1 MNKGTNNLNFGNR
14 TVQLG
19 VVFVVFLVLAL
30 GTLIKVAIDSANDR
44 ENLETVSELRALS
57 YQVTGLS
64 RDANNGEDEA
74 FASLETVV
82 GQMEASWSNL
92 QQSGDE
98 LPVEVM
104 TTFGDTLSSTLTE
117 AKTIVSEKES
127 ILFLHQVVNTLNERL
142 PQLQEE
148 HTQVVEIL
156 LDSRAPGDQVA
167 VAQAQSWRAE
177 RIGRNIDKMLAGGA
191 DAEAAAD
198 QFNRDAN
205 LFGRVLEGM
214 KKGDGALGIGRVTD
228 SAALKSLQRI
238 TGQFEFV
245 SESVQEIFE
254 ATPAL
259 FSSRQ
264 AADQILRDS
273 PNLLAAGAGLT
284 DAIAALPSQRF
295 FSNTTALVFGVLAL
309 AALGMIGVATYR
321 VTSVNLKSTAEANEK
336 NQQAIL
342 RLLDEIEGLGDG
354 DLTAEATVT
363 EDFTGAIADAINFAI
378 LQLRELVA
386 RIQDTAESVSAAA
399 SETRSTAL
407 QLADSSE
414 HQAQEITSVSAAI
427 NEMAIS
433 IDQVS
438 ANAAES
444 SSVANR
450 SVSIAANGDQV
461 VQSNIK
467 GMDTIRE
474 QIQDTSKRI
483 KRLGESSQE
492 IGDIVSLISDIADQ
506 TNILALNAAIQ
517 AAMAGDA
524 GRGFAV
530 VADEVQRLAERSANA
545 AKQVAGLVKA
555 IQTDT
560 NEAVASM
567 EQTTSEVVKGAQLA
581 HDAGRALGEIQNV
594 STTLA
599 EFIQDISTAAS
610 HQASTAS
617 QISATMNVIQD
628 ITSQT
633 TLGTKN
639 TADSVGELAENATE
653 LREFVAGFKLPA
665 NMSLDTEAA
674 PAGDSFDMG
683 DAFGYEAEPEDSA
696 ESEELFA
703 GYDEESATDDDLSAI
718 DEDAPEVESDFD
730 LADSD
735 EQQEPAAEYSY
746 DEAPDEVELDDADEP
761 KVAAASGTATV
772 SELEAELASV
782 ELDEFSIDDTEEE
795 RKA

>member
-1 MNKGTNNLNFGNR
+1 MKIGNSNLNLSKP
-14 TVQLG
+14 TVLLG
-19 VVFVVFLVLAL
+19 GVFVASVVLAL
-30 GTLIKVAIDSANDR
+30 FTLVKVAVDTGNDR
-44 ENLETVSELRALS
+44 ENLDIVSDLRALS
-57 YQVTGLS
+57 YRVTGLS
-64 RDANNGEDEA
+64 QDATEGQEEA
-74 FASLETVV
+74 FGELSTVLD
-82 GQMEASWSNL
+82 QMESRWGEL
-92 QQSGDE
+92 QKSGDD
-98 LPVEVM
+98 LPSDVL
-104 TTFGDTLSSTLTE
+104 TTFGDNLTGTVGE
-117 AKTIVSEKES
+117 AKTIVADKDT
-127 ILFLHQVVNTLNERL
+127 IIFLHQVVSTLNERL

-156 LDSRAPGDQVA
+156 LDSRAPADQVA

-177 RIGRNIDKMLAGGA
+177 RIGRNIDKMLAGGE

-214 KKGDGALGIGRVTD
+214 KKGDAALGIGRVTD
-228 SAALKSLQRI
+228 AEALKSLQRI

-245 SESVQEIFE
+245 SNSVQEIFN

-259 FSSRQ
+259 FRSRQ
-264 AADQILRDS
+264 AADKILDQS
-273 PNLLAAGAGLT
+273 PALLAAGAGLT
-284 DAIAALPSQRF
+284 DTINALPGSRFFTNGLAVIFAVIAAVALLFIGLGVYQATRKSLKD
-295 FSNTTALVFGVLAL
+295 TAD
-309 AALGMIGVATYR
+309 
-321 VTSVNLKSTAEANEK
+321 ANEK

-399 SETRSTAL
+399 AETQNTAL

-414 HQAQEITSVSAAI
+414 HQAQEITGVSAAI

-438 ANAAES
+438 ANASES
-444 SSVANR
+444 ASVANR
-450 SVSIAANGDQV
+450 SVSIAANGANV

-545 AKQVAGLVKA
+545 AKQVAGLVKT

-560 NEAVASM
+560 NEAVSSM

-599 EFIQDISTAAS
+599 ELIRDISTAAS
-610 HQASTAS
+610 HQATTAS
-617 QISATMNVIQD
+617 QISGTMNVIQD

-633 TLGTKN
+633 TLGTKT
-639 TADSVGELAENATE
+639 TAESVGQLAENATE
-653 LREFVAGFKLPA
+653 LREFVAGFKLPSSFA
-665 NMSLDTEAA
+665 PSASDDFGFRA
-674 PAGDSFDMG
+674 PATAAAFAAADSFDSAEDDG
-683 DAFGYEAEPEDSA
+683 EEFELASAADEAE
-696 ESEELFA
+696 
-703 GYDEESATDDDLSAI
+703 EESYTAYAQSDELDVSYEEPELADDDT
-718 DEDAPEVESDFD
+718 EEVEF
-730 LADSD
+730 
-735 EQQEPAAEYSY
+735 AAT
-746 DEAPDEVELDDADEP
+746 APN
-761 KVAAASGTATV
+761 ASTV
-772 SELEAELASV
+772 SELEAELAGV
-782 ELDEFSIDDTEEE
+782 DLDEFSIDESDNDTN
-795 RKA
+795 KNA

>member
-1 MNKGTNNLNFGNR
+1 MIKGTSKLNFNKP
-14 TVQLG
+14 TLVLG
-19 VVFVVFLVLAL
+19 AVFVAAVALAL
-30 GTLIKVAIDSANDR
+30 FTLIKVVMDNANDR
-44 ENLETVSELRALS
+44 ANLDIVSDLRALS

-64 RDANNGEDEA
+64 RNATNGEEEA
-74 FASLETVV
+74 FADLAKVLEQMKTGWAELQASDSEMSAEVV
-82 GQMEASWSNL
+82 GAFDANL
-92 QQSGDE
+92 S
-98 LPVEVM
+98 EVL
-104 TTFGDTLSSTLTE
+104 TQAETILADKDT
-117 AKTIVSEKES
+117 I
-127 ILFLHQVVNTLNERL
+127 IFLHQVVTTLNERL

-156 LDSRAPGDQVA
+156 LDSRAPADQVA

-214 KKGDGALGIGRVTD
+214 KRGDPALGIGRVTD
-228 SAALKSLQRI
+228 GEALKSLQRI
-238 TGQFEFV
+238 TAQFEFV
-245 SESVQEIFE
+245 SNSVQEIFS
-254 ATPAL
+254 ASPAL
-259 FSSRQ
+259 FRSRQ
-264 AADQILRDS
+264 ASEAILDQS
-273 PNLLAAGAGLT
+273 PALLAAGAGLT
-284 DAIAALPSQRF
+284 DAINALPESRT
-295 FSNTTALVFGVLAL
+295 FSNGLALFFAIVAAVALAGIGVL
-309 AALGMIGVATYR
+309 VYQTTNR
-321 VTSVNLKSTAEANEK
+321 NLKSTAEANEK

-414 HQAQEITSVSAAI
+414 HQAQEIAGASAAI

-444 SSVANR
+444 ASVANR
-450 SVSIAANGDQV
+450 SVSIAANGANV

-474 QIQDTSKRI
+474 QIQDTAKRI

-545 AKQVAGLVKA
+545 AKQVAGLVKT

-560 NEAVASM
+560 NEAVSSM

-599 EFIQDISTAAS
+599 ELIQDISTAAS
-610 HQASTAS
+610 HQATTAT

-633 TLGTKN
+633 TLGTKT
-639 TADSVGELAENATE
+639 TAESVGELAENATE

-665 NMSLDTEAA
+665 TFVPGSTAGDDFDLDSGYDAPEAEDDFLATDSEADAGVYAEADADSDSEDDSYLARQEYQGSAPESSPQEEAYEELELEAAA
-674 PAGDSFDMG
+674 PATSTTG
-683 DAFGYEAEPEDSA
+683 
-696 ESEELFA
+696 
-703 GYDEESATDDDLSAI
+703 
-718 DEDAPEVESDFD
+718 
-730 LADSD
+730 
-735 EQQEPAAEYSY
+735 
-746 DEAPDEVELDDADEP
+746 
-761 KVAAASGTATV
+761 TV

-782 ELDEFSIDDTEEE
+782 DLDEFSIDESDSDKN
-795 RKA
+795 KA